1 MELPRRKFLHFN
13 GAAALALV
21 FRSSYAQDWPTRGVQ
36 LFVGYAPDNG
46 LISVAHVLADRLS
59 EIWSRQVI
67 VENEPGDDLRIAFEA
82 VAHAPPDGHTI
93 LLAADAPEVNRF
105 LFSKLTFDPA
115 ADIAPVSLV
124 GTFPDLIVVPNTS
137 PLYTVEKFI
146 AHAKSRPGVLRWASP
161 GVGTQPHLAGELF
174 KLMTGIAM
182 THITY
187 EGITDR
193 LIDDLVAGR
202 VDAMFDGA
210 SALLQP
216 IRSHQVRGLAVT
228 SGRRFPNAPELP
240 TVAES
245 GVPGYDVSSWY
256 ALYVSAKTPPEIVEK
271 LNTDIVLMLRESAVK
286 EKLGSLGVL
295 VASSRPE
302 ELATRNSTDAAMWEK
317 LIEVA
322 NIKVK

>member
-1 MELPRRKFLHFN
+1 MNLPRRKFLQIN
-13 GAAALALV
+13 GAAALSLV
-21 FRSSYAQDWPTRGVQ
+21 FRSAYSQGWPTRSVR
-36 LFVGYAPDNG
+36 LFVGCAPDNA
-46 LISVAHVLADRLS
+46 LNSVAHVLADRMS
-59 EIWSRQVI
+59 EIWNQRVI
-67 VENEPGDDLRIAFEA
+67 VENGVGDDSKIALDA
-82 VAHAPPDGHTI
+82 VAQAAPDGHTI

-105 LFSKLTFDPA
+105 LFPKLSYNPTT
-115 ADIAPVSLV
+115 DIAPVSLV

-146 AHAKSRPGVLRWASP
+146 AYAKSRPSVLRWASP

-174 KLMTGIAM
+174 KLMAGIAM
-182 THITY
+182 THISY

-210 SALLQP
+210 GALLQP

-228 SGRRFPNAPELP
+228 SGKRFPNAPELP

-245 GVPGYDVSSWY
+245 GLPGYDVSSWY

-286 EKLGSLGVL
+286 ENLGSLGVL
-295 VASSRPE
+295 VASSRPDQ
-302 ELATRNSTDAAMWEK
+302 LAARNSADAEMWK
-317 LIEVA
+317 MLIEVA
-322 NIKVK
+322 NIKVE